1 MGEIRPGLNGG
12 EATSPR
18 YPTTPHLRSRRL
30 ELRDREVIVPCLNS
44 SFFGGGVTTAGF
56 VRGGSYG
63 TTFGHDLQRNALT
76 PGGGLMFLI
85 LT

>member
-1 MGEIRPGLNGG
+1 
-12 EATSPR
+12 
-18 YPTTPHLRSRRL
+18 
-30 ELRDREVIVPCLNS
+30 LNS